1 MKNEKAYLKK
11 LMYNEFDEAETYI
24 KGKVKTTKVNKPK
37 KKETKPAKA
46 ATNIATKRLA
56 SKI

>member
-37 KKETKPAKA
+37 KIKNNKWDETEH
-46 ATNIATKRLA
+46 
-56 SKI
+56 